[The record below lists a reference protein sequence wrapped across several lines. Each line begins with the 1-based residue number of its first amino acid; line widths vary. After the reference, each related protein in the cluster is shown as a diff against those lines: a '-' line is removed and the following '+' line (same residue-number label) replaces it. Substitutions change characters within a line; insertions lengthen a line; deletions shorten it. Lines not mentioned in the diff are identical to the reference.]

1 MFMKITFHNNLLLF
15 IAILKLQTY
24 KFEIKEKFTYFKV
37 AQTTLKKFL
46 ESAESYLIEKNS
58 MVNNKYTSQIGE
70 KNMHFWI
77 KNYDFQKNDSV
88 YMNKIPKR
96 IQTCDLRFAS
106 QIF

>member
-46 ESAESYLIEKNS
+46 ESAESY
-58 MVNNKYTSQIGE
+58 
-70 KNMHFWI
+70 
-77 KNYDFQKNDSV
+77 
-88 YMNKIPKR
+88 
-96 IQTCDLRFAS
+96 
-106 QIF
+106 